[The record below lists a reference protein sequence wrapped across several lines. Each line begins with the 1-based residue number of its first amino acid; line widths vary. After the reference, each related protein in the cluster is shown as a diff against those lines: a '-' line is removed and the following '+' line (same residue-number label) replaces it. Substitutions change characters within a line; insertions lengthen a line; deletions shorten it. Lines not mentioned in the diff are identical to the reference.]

1 MNVLGESQILWGEGM
16 EILHLIPSKAL
27 HYAFLFSWL
36 VLSCI
41 LDNKTVT
48 RWGEPCCSA
57 DPIYPSPPLS
67 PLGRGGGGDNMPT
80 RAQVGLSQM
89 QFP

>member
-48 RWGEPCCSA
+48 E
-57 DPIYPSPPLS
+57 
-67 PLGRGGGGDNMPT
+67 GGGAM
-80 RAQVGLSQM
+80 L
-89 QFP
+89 